1 MICFTKEPKEIK
13 ISDIMNILEGPVE
26 VADCIDNASCDN
38 IDCCATR
45 LLWTKI
51 KNSIDEVIESITLQ
65 DIVDDYN
72 EMKYKNSLLEL
83 KRREE

>member
-1 MICFTKEPKEIK
+1 M
-13 ISDIMNILEGPVE
+13 D
-26 VADCIDNASCDN
+26 
-38 IDCCATR
+38 
-45 LLWTKI
+45 KI

-83 KRREE
+83 KRRRIMKTTYMDYSATTYVKEVLDAMMPFFKKSSVTHHHSMNIKRNKNGSR

>member
-1 MICFTKEPKEIK
+1 M
-13 ISDIMNILEGPVE
+13 D
-26 VADCIDNASCDN
+26 
-38 IDCCATR
+38 
-45 LLWTKI
+45 KI
-51 KNSIDEVIESITLQ
+51 KNSIDEVMESITLQ